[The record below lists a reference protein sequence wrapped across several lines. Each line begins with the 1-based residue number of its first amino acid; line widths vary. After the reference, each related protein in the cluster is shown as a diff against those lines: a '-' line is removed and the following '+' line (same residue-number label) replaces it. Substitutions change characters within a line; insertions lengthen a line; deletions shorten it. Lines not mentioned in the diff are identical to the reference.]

1 MESKSSEAKVGNDE
15 EFLDGLMP
23 SEETQAKKFLSHANG
38 VGVVVAVFGTYSH
51 HKIMRI
57 YSHHDTLYDTKRYT
71 QNTHNQTDT
80 GCDPAS
86 ANLRECPDG
95 SPKIID
101 IVDATGCCDVSMD
114 KVVDLPEKED
124 GKDWIE
130 LKGISGRTLKL
141 SAKMKNPT
149 KKLRLGLKLAY
160 ELFSKGLLKRMKS
173 ERKKK
178 FDEKH

>member
-1 MESKSSEAKVGNDE
+1 M
-15 EFLDGLMP
+15 
-23 SEETQAKKFLSHANG
+23 
-38 VGVVVAVFGTYSH
+38 
-51 HKIMRI
+51 
-57 YSHHDTLYDTKRYT
+57 
-71 QNTHNQTDT
+71 
-80 GCDPAS
+80 
-86 ANLRECPDG
+86 
-95 SPKIID
+95 
-101 IVDATGCCDVSMD
+101 
-114 KVVDLPEKED
+114 DLPEKED

-178 FDEKH
+178 FDEKHETLLRQAQRGARIVRES